1 MKKLILLVLLF
12 PIFASANTVVYSQ
25 GSKKY
30 EGYFKNKGK
39 NAPTILMMHDW
50 DGITDYEIKRAEM
63 LEAEGYSVFIA
74 DLFGQ
79 GIRPTENKDKTQHT
93 GELYK
98 DRKKMRALM
107 QAALK
112 QAKKSGLN
120 TNDLVVMGYCFG
132 GAAVLELARSGQKAK
147 AFASFHGGLQTPE
160 DQNYKNVKSKF
171 MIYHGTAD
179 DHISMDDF
187 ASLAKALQSQK
198 IDHEMISYGNAP
210 HAFTVFGSPSYVKS
224 ADEASWTHFVSSL
237 KR

>member
-25 GSKKY
+25 GSNKY

-79 GIRPTENKDKTQHT
+79 GIRPTENKDKMQHT